1 MHNTCSFFGHRK
13 IEKNEKL
20 KSELKKVILELITEK
35 NVDTFLFGSRSEF
48 DELCY
53 ETVSELKDLY
63 PHIRRVYVRAEYPYI
78 DEEYRNYLLKSYE
91 DTYYPERIVG
101 AGKAVYAE
109 RNYEMVN
116 KSAICVVY
124 LCGQTKYK
132 SGTKMAADY
141 AQRKGKEV
149 IYIGNATSISTDLY

>member
-1 MHNTCSFFGHRK
+1 M
-13 IEKNEKL
+13 
-20 KSELKKVILELITEK
+20 ILELITEK

-53 ETVSELKDLY
+53 ETVSELKNLY

-91 DTYYPERIVG
+91 EAYYPERIVG
-101 AGKAVYAE
+101 AGKAVCAE
-109 RNYEMVN
+109 RNYEMVD

-124 LCGQTKYK
+124 L
-132 SGTKMAADY
+132 
-141 AQRKGKEV
+141 
-149 IYIGNATSISTDLY
+149 